1 MPHDAE
7 SIALPCRASNRF
19 YAHQLL
25 PCRGL
30 SQPFRCPTAV
40 VAVSLA
46 TRPQP
51 GSDLRE
57 VAKRQRAGLCPDCRP
72 TTRNS
77 KWPPALSLETCFG
90 LRAST
95 QQFRGSSHVKP
106 CQHPGTLTI
115 QLERRAEPSYSGCRS
130 PFFLRQIYRLESAH
144 YRLEK
149 DAFRHLAG
157 TFHASSALPI
167 QQIASPKVSY
177 PVLSSLTVRFQNGNN
192 KLSHCFYGASWPRA

>member
-115 QLERRAEPSYSGCRS
+115 QLERRAELFWLPQSILSS
-130 PFFLRQIYRLESAH
+130 PDLPLGVCALSLRERCVQASRRNFSRLFGS
-144 YRLEK
+144 
-149 DAFRHLAG
+149 
-157 TFHASSALPI
+157 
-167 QQIASPKVSY
+167 SY
-177 PVLSSLTVRFQNGNN
+177 PANRKPKGILSRPQQFDCEIPEWEQQT
-192 KLSHCFYGASWPRA
+192 